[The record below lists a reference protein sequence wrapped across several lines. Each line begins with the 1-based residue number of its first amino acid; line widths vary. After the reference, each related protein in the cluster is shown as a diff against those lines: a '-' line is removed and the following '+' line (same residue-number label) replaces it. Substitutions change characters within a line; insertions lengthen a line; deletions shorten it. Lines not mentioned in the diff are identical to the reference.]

1 MVRETGKVVD
11 NGFEE
16 VYVNTMI
23 KNDSEISEL
32 MEVFVNSN
40 VYNNKFPR
48 TFDGKYQYKETEG
61 GLNVM
66 CEIMERITT
75 EERNRINK
83 LTSILLKDKRY
94 DDLKRATEDYEF
106 QEKLIQELLP
116 EERNRVDQA

>member
-48 TFDGKYQYKETEG
+48 TSDGKYQYKETEG

>member
-48 TFDGKYQYKETEG
+48 ISDGKYQYKETEG

>member
-23 KNDSEISEL
+23 KNDTEISKL

-48 TFDGKYQYKETEG
+48 TSDGKYRYKETEKT
-61 GLNVM
+61 
-66 CEIMERITT
+66 RH
-75 EERNRINK
+75 
-83 LTSILLKDKRY
+83 
-94 DDLKRATEDYEF
+94 DLY
-106 QEKLIQELLP
+106 LHL
-116 EERNRVDQA
+116 

>member
-1 MVRETGKVVD
+1 
-11 NGFEE
+11 
-16 VYVNTMI
+16 
-23 KNDSEISEL
+23 
-32 MEVFVNSN
+32 
-40 VYNNKFPR
+40 
-48 TFDGKYQYKETEG
+48 
-61 GLNVM
+61 M

>member
-48 TFDGKYQYKETEG
+48 TSDGKYRYKETEG